1 MSINSVAFS
10 RTRTAA
16 WRFSSADMRE
26 RRSISASL
34 LTFDTAEEAL
44 AAYDKAAAELH
55 GQFASANAKESE

>member
-1 MSINSVAFS
+1 
-10 RTRTAA
+10 
-16 WRFSSADMRE
+16 MRE